1 MNPLSD
7 CIGQQ
12 AGTKTK
18 GRNDKLHSEY
28 KQLEQK
34 KLHSEHKTRNK
45 RNCNQNIKFM
55 SNDRHIEFTVG
66 IYCVGLL
73 VDCLSFVSGGEFGS
87 RKGLESE
94 PRKELSPVCGKRGR

>member
-28 KQLEQK
+28 KK
-34 KLHSEHKTRNK
+34 IRT
-45 RNCNQNIKFM
+45 
-55 SNDRHIEFTVG
+55 
-66 IYCVGLL
+66 
-73 VDCLSFVSGGEFGS
+73 
-87 RKGLESE
+87 
-94 PRKELSPVCGKRGR
+94 KETALRA